1 MVGDD
6 GKMRV
11 TLDRD
16 DVDAVLQTLTDGR
29 ISTAAGDATLVPAG
43 PAGPAGL
50 DALALSAGALYTHQT
65 LEDSAYGPSQFQ
77 VSDEESVRVRYRALE
92 TSGPYARWAATR
104 RSGYS
109 PTTSRSDAGLLP
121 ERVRKRGACASGPR
135 TPLP

>member
-43 PAGPAGL
+43 PARL